1 GHPRWSRPDDPGWQG
16 RLRGSPPLPLRG
28 ERRGAEEDART
39 AAAAPR
45 VARDDRSATGWAG
58 GSGKRRRL
66 GRCTV
71 SPTFRRLALFVLPA
85 WLLAG
90 CATTYLNRAPPSP
103 SEPVVPASA
112 GGDRAAAQGSTP
124 IGPPPGDVADDGS
137 TIKPG
142 AQYGLPE
149 LVELAAASNPDTR
162 IVWQKARQAAL
173 AVGVAHARDYPTL
186 SAVALGGYQH

>member
-1 GHPRWSRPDDPGWQG
+1 GPQPLGLERGRDWPGAPGVRTVEGGDGGVAAPSPGAPAARGCRGHPRWSRPDDPGWQG

-103 SEPVVPASA
+103 SEPVIPAS
-112 GGDRAAAQGSTP
+112 
-124 IGPPPGDVADDGS
+124 
-137 TIKPG
+137 
-142 AQYGLPE
+142 
-149 LVELAAASNPDTR
+149 
-162 IVWQKARQAAL
+162 
-173 AVGVAHARDYPTL
+173 
-186 SAVALGGYQH
+186 